1 MTICTYDSNT
11 DYSEIIGASAASYTS
26 NSGTSKTNNR
36 LSGAAAM
43 GTVALNLLPNAGL
56 EQCTNNVSDG
66 WVSLPFSQNAAAGVI
81 AKSRT
86 RIGCASLKTAASGS
100 GMYHEVALQAGTTYT
115 FSGYVNTRDITAYQ
129 SDGGVYLAVLTAA
142 QRSSLAGVQRSPW
155 KSEIVNYTTAPEVD
169 AGWEKISV
177 TFTPDTSGTYS
188 LAFVQDK
195 ADGTAYCDDMQL
207 EAHAA
212 ASNANLVQN
221 GTFASGAPDFW
232 TANRYTKSS
241 EHPLGA
247 GKGVSM
253 HAEGSSVGGT
263 RTSQVVPINYY
274 AGLATFLLSGWGK
287 ANSVGGTSPKPEKD
301 GERYFG
307 LIAEIKYAKEDGTE
321 ISETENQYVSFN
333 DDFTDWQYASGVIIP
348 KRRDLMVKNITVY
361 CAYDYNAN
369 DAYFTNISLV
379 LEPAETY
386 SYDSKGNPIAA
397 TDGNAK
403 TSSEFFADSQRLKS
417 YTTPGGAKHTLA
429 YDTRNNL
436 EQDTLAGLT
445 NYTYHNASGSATTSI
460 TSVGTSGDYL
470 KSYNVYDS
478 TGRFRTQSTDANGV
492 TTKYEYE
499 PGAARLFRST
509 AANGTKQ
516 GYHYADNSDRVDFTY
531 IDGTAS
537 IDYDY
542 DRAQLTD
549 LIRKAFP
556 QAADASG
563 NNVNPFWQHYLLG
576 YDAFGNMTRV
586 QVCASS
592 AERAGYT
599 APITLATYEYEG
611 NVYNGRLAKMTYGN
625 KDSVSYTYDAFDRQ
639 RTAAYN
645 DVDRTTHEQKN
656 VATYH
661 YDYSSDNALTRQ
673 YATGSDGKITEQYSY
688 QYDSLGRLIHSRQS
702 TGTGALIQSTQH
714 MYDAANRMTSQT
726 WQFGTGLYHQQYS
739 YTGVKADGAT
749 STLYYYVLN
758 AQGDVTALLDS
769 AGALTWM
776 YNLLFSRK

>member
-1 MTICTYDSNT
+1 M
-11 DYSEIIGASAASYTS
+11 
-26 NSGTSKTNNR
+26 
-36 LSGAAAM
+36 
-43 GTVALNLLPNAGL
+43 
-56 EQCTNNVSDG
+56 
-66 WVSLPFSQNAAAGVI
+66 
-81 AKSRT
+81 
-86 RIGCASLKTAASGS
+86 
-100 GMYHEVALQAGTTYT
+100 
-115 FSGYVNTRDITAYQ
+115 
-129 SDGGVYLAVLTAA
+129 
-142 QRSSLAGVQRSPW
+142 SPL

-232 TANRYTKSS
+232 TANRYKKSS
-241 EHPLGA
+241 EHPLGV

-333 DDFTDWQYASGVIIP
+333 GDYADWQFASGVIVP
-348 KRRDLMVKNITVY
+348 GKRDKWVQEITVR

-403 TSSEFFADSQRLKS
+403 TASEFFADSQRLKS

-556 QAADASG
+556 QAAPASG
-563 NNVNPFWQHYLLG
+563 QNVNPFWQHYLLG
-576 YDAFGNMTRV
+576 YDTFGNMTRV

-592 AERAGYT
+592 AEREGYT
-599 APITLATYEYEG
+599 TPIDLATYEYEG

-625 KDSVSYTYDAFDRQ
+625 GDSVSYTYDAFDRQ

-702 TGTGALIQSTQH
+702 TAKGALIQSTQH

-726 WQFGTGLYHQQYS
+726 WQFGTGLYHPA
-739 YTGVKADGAT
+739 VF
-749 STLYYYVLN
+749 LHRR
-758 AQGDVTALLDS
+758 QGRRRDQ
-769 AGALTWM
+769 
-776 YNLLFSRK
+776 